1 MRQIWKLAPFL
12 FLLIVFL
19 NFSSIPVFSNNRN
32 LLPTLSLSVNY
43 LINTQREDGAFAPSD
58 MNLSSLNTYIFIH
71 SSILDSLMDARSA
84 SCSIPQDIIFKAQN
98 YSLRIKY
105 KNSWNF
111 SALVATDSDMTA
123 AATIALY
130 HSGVNSNLLKD
141 IISTLSSTITD
152 EGYSKAWISAN
163 DTMLIYFVRNA
174 TYSSYFGDVY
184 DSIYLTAGTI
194 YSLFWIC
201 KYWYLGQYYGTFL
214 CTRVIAS
221 VKPEAPSLAN
231 AYTFLMNSQL
241 ADGGWGRNATS
252 NPLDTALAL
261 ISLHYLKLVGYE
273 CDNILRKGLN
283 YLIELQTENGA
294 FPQVPLWTAVP
305 NVYYQGKSLTTAFAA
320 KALSLY
326 LSTSLTND
334 SLKLFSELILIII
347 IIFILLFA
355 LYYHSIKKGAL
366 SNNRKKHSYD
376 QTKLG

>member
-194 YSLFWIC
+194 YSLFLYNYSQYRTVVDRGIGVLENEQDSSGAWIC

-221 VKPEAPSLAN
+221 VKPEA
-231 AYTFLMNSQL
+231 
-241 ADGGWGRNATS
+241 
-252 NPLDTALAL
+252 
-261 ISLHYLKLVGYE
+261 
-273 CDNILRKGLN
+273 
-283 YLIELQTENGA
+283 
-294 FPQVPLWTAVP
+294 
-305 NVYYQGKSLTTAFAA
+305 
-320 KALSLY
+320 
-326 LSTSLTND
+326 
-334 SLKLFSELILIII
+334 
-347 IIFILLFA
+347 
-355 LYYHSIKKGAL
+355 
-366 SNNRKKHSYD
+366 
-376 QTKLG
+376 